1 MTTININNRIK
12 RLMNLKK
19 LGCTA
24 FLIFSF
30 SQSLIF
36 LSSCEKM
43 LETESDLVEFEEDHT
58 LNHATDSV
66 YSVMG
71 IINKMQI
78 IADRVVLLGE
88 VRGDLV
94 LTTAA
99 ANSDLK
105 RLSNFDFNE
114 NNRYNQISDY
124 YAVINNCN
132 YFLAHID
139 TAMERR
145 GRNLFMREYA
155 AVKSYRAWTYLQL
168 AQVYGKVPLILKPL
182 MTEREAVE
190 AMNQTPADIKE
201 ICETFIADLTPYV
214 GVNLP
219 EYGNVA
225 NADSKYLFIPMRALL
240 GDLCLWAGRY
250 QEAARWYHDYLT
262 DKYDPIQMSRQS
274 VNWANSTQLDVI
286 YDSYNPTSSTA
297 EVLSYIPMEARVFD
311 GTISNLP
318 NLFNS
323 TTENNYFY
331 ELAPSAGMDR
341 ISESQTYCFEISMP
355 GATTKDTLYVYHTG
369 QVRSEL
375 AGDLRYFSNY
385 KLNSYGSQ
393 SDYSE
398 YNSYL
403 QSIHKVVSARI
414 TLYRSTMVYLR
425 YAEALN
431 RAGFPQSA
439 FAILKYG
446 ICDDILKTRV
456 DAAELEAAGD
466 LVYFD
471 PELFKFEGSYFG
483 VHSIGSGD
491 SHANAYFT
499 LPQPKEQLATRQDT
513 VDYQIPL
520 VEDMIITEMALEGA
534 FEGYRFNDLMR
545 VALRRNKPEYLAEP
559 ISLRYGVM
567 NADADLR
574 QKLMDPKNWYLPLK

>member
-1 MTTININNRIK
+1 MTKFKYII
-12 RLMNLKK
+12 
-19 LGCTA
+19 LGIC
-24 FLIFSF
+24 IICGSM
-30 SQSLIF
+30 
-36 LSSCEKM
+36 SCSKM

-94 LTTAA
+94 ETTAA
-99 ANSDLK
+99 ASADLK
-105 RLSNFDFNE
+105 RLSAFDFDGE
-114 NNRYNQISDY
+114 NRYNQISDY

-145 GRNLFMREYA
+145 GRNLFLREYA
-155 AVKSYRAWTYLQL
+155 VVKSYRAWTYLQL
-168 AQVYGKVPLILKPL
+168 AQIYDKVPLILKPL
-182 MTEREAVE
+182 MTEKDARE
-190 AMNQTPADIKE
+190 AMNQPYADIRE
-201 ICETFIADLTPYV
+201 ICNTFIDDLTPYA

-219 EYGNVA
+219 EYGSVA
-225 NADSKYLFIPMRALL
+225 NSNPKYMFIPMRALL

-262 DKYDPIQMSRQS
+262 DKYDPIMMSRQS
-274 VNWANSTQLDVI
+274 VNWYNATEFNSI
-286 YDSYNPTSSTA
+286 IDSYNPLGDKSSDIIW
-297 EVLSYIPMEARVFD
+297 YIPMETRVFD
-311 GTISNLP
+311 GTISNLQ

-331 ELAPSAGMDR
+331 ELTPSAGMKR
-341 ISESQTYCFEISMP
+341 VSAEQTYCFEISIP
-355 GATTKDTLYVYHTG
+355 GATTKDTLYAPHTG
-369 QVRSEL
+369 IFRSEL
-375 AGDLRYFSNY
+375 VGDLRFFSNY
-385 KLNSYGSQ
+385 AYNSTGTQ

-398 YNSYL
+398 YNSYM
-403 QSIHKVVSARI
+403 QKIYKITPARI

-431 RAGFPQSA
+431 RAGYPQSA

-446 ICDDILKTRV
+446 ICDKILKDHV
-456 DAAELEAAGD
+456 DEAELELAGD
-466 LVYFD
+466 LVSFD
-471 PELFKFEGSYFG
+471 PEIFRFDGTYFG

-491 SHANAYFT
+491 SHANQYYT
-499 LPQPKEQLATRQDT
+499 LPQPDTELASRKDT

-520 VEDMIITEMALEGA
+520 VEDMIVTEMALEGS

-545 VALRRNKPEYLAEP
+545 VALRRNDPSYLAIP
-559 ISLRYGVM
+559 ISRR
-567 NADADLR
+567 NSRTTDDFDAELR
-574 QKLMDPKNWYLPLK
+574 QKLMHTKNWYLPLQ

>member
-1 MTTININNRIK
+1 
-12 RLMNLKK
+12 
-19 LGCTA
+19 
-24 FLIFSF
+24 
-30 SQSLIF
+30 
-36 LSSCEKM
+36 
-43 LETESDLVEFEEDHT
+43 
-58 LNHATDSV
+58 
-66 YSVMG
+66 
-71 IINKMQI
+71 
-78 IADRVVLLGE
+78 
-88 VRGDLV
+88 
-94 LTTAA
+94 
-99 ANSDLK
+99 
-105 RLSNFDFNE
+105 
-114 NNRYNQISDY
+114 
-124 YAVINNCN
+124 
-132 YFLAHID
+132 
-139 TAMERR
+139 
-145 GRNLFMREYA
+145 MREYA

-168 AQVYGKVPLILKPL
+168 AQAYGKVPLILKPL

-331 ELAPSAGMDR
+331 ELAPSYGMDR
-341 ISESQTYCFEISMP
+341 ISASQVYCFEISMP

-471 PELFKFEGSYFG
+471 PELFKFEGTYFG

>member
-1 MTTININNRIK
+1 MISKFKYIIIGFCIVCGS
-12 RLMNLKK
+12 M
-19 LGCTA
+19 
-24 FLIFSF
+24 
-30 SQSLIF
+30 
-36 LSSCEKM
+36 SCSKM

-94 LTTAA
+94 QTTAA

-105 RLSNFDFNE
+105 NLSDFNFNE
-114 NNRYNQISDY
+114 KNRYNQISDY

-168 AQVYGKVPLILKPL
+168 AQIYGKVPLILKPL

-225 NADSKYLFIPMRALL
+225 NSDSKYLFIPMRALL

-250 QEAARWYHDYLT
+250 QEAARWYHDYIT
-262 DKYDPIQMSRQS
+262 DKYDPITMSRQS
-274 VNWANSTQLDVI
+274 VNWANSTQFDAI
-286 YDSYNPTSSTA
+286 YDSYGPLSSSA
-297 EVLSYIPMEARVFD
+297 EVICYIPMEARVFD
-311 GTISNLP
+311 GTISNLQ

-331 ELAPSAGMDR
+331 ELTPSKGMER
-341 ISESQTYCFEISMP
+341 ISAEQMYCFEISMP
-355 GATTKDTLYVYHTG
+355 GATTKDTLYAPHTG
-369 QVRSEL
+369 LARTEL
-375 AGDLRYFSNY
+375 AGDLRFYSNY
-385 KLNSYGSQ
+385 TYSSSGSQ

-398 YNSYL
+398 YNSYT
-403 QSIHKVVSARI
+403 QHIYKIIPERI
-414 TLYRSTMVYLR
+414 ALYRRTMVYLR

-471 PELFKFEGSYFG
+471 PELFKFDGTYFG
-483 VHSIGSGD
+483 IHSIGSGD
-491 SHANAYFT
+491 SHANAHYT
-499 LPQPKEQLATRQDT
+499 IPELDT
-513 VDYQIPL
+513 KNDTIKC

-534 FEGYRFNDLMR
+534 FEGHRFNDLMR
-545 VALRRNKPEYLAEP
+545 VALRRNEPAYLADP

-567 NADADLR
+567 NADNELR
-574 QKLMDPKNWYLPLK
+574 QKLMDPKNWYLPLQ

>member
-1 MTTININNRIK
+1 
-12 RLMNLKK
+12 
-19 LGCTA
+19 
-24 FLIFSF
+24 
-30 SQSLIF
+30 
-36 LSSCEKM
+36 
-43 LETESDLVEFEEDHT
+43 
-58 LNHATDSV
+58 
-66 YSVMG
+66 MG

>member
-1 MTTININNRIK
+1 MRTKINIEYR
-12 RLMNLKK
+12 RLKGLFFI
-19 LGCTA
+19 LY
-24 FLIFSF
+24 
-30 SQSLIF
+30 SLFISMT
-36 LSSCEKM
+36 LASCADM
-43 LETESDLVEFEEDHT
+43 LEPESDLVEFEEDHT

-94 LTTAA
+94 QPTSA

-105 RLSNFDFNE
+105 HLSAFDFDGD
-114 NNRYNQISDY
+114 NRYNQISDY

-168 AQVYGKVPLILKPL
+168 ALNYGEVPLILNPL
-182 MTEREAVE
+182 MTEREARE
-190 AMNQTPADIKE
+190 AMNQPRADIKT
-201 ICETFIADLTPYV
+201 ICETFINDLTPYV

-219 EYGNVA
+219 EYGNVG
-225 NADSKYLFIPMRALL
+225 NSNSEYLFIPMRALL

-250 QEAARWYHDYLT
+250 QEAARWYHDFLT
-262 DKYDPIQMSRQS
+262 DKYDPVMMSRQKIT
-274 VNWANSTQLDVI
+274 WANSTQFNAI
-286 YDSYNPTSSTA
+286 YNSYTPLKSTS
-297 EVLSYIPMEARVFD
+297 EILCYIPMESRVFD
-311 GTISNLP
+311 GTISQLP

-331 ELAPSAGMDR
+331 ELTSSASMAK
-341 ISESQTYCFEISMP
+341 ISADQIYCFENDIP
-355 GATTKDTLYVYHTG
+355 GATTKDTLYAPRTG
-369 QVRSEL
+369 LIRSEL
-375 AGDLRYFSNY
+375 TGDLRYYSNY
-385 KLNSYGSQ
+385 DLTSYGSK

-398 YNSYL
+398 YNSYR
-403 QSIHKVVSARI
+403 QQIDKIGAERI
-414 TLYRSTMVYLR
+414 IIYRSTMVYLR

-431 RAGFPQSA
+431 RAGYPQSA

-446 ICDDILKTRV
+446 ICDDILKQRV
-456 DAAELEAAGD
+456 DPVELSLAGD
-466 LVYFD
+466 LVSFD
-471 PELFKFEGSYFG
+471 PELFRFDGSYFG
-483 VHSIGSGD
+483 IHSIGSGD
-491 SHANAYFT
+491 SHANQYYT
-499 LPQPKEQLATRQDT
+499 LPQPTEALPTRQDT
-513 VDYQIPL
+513 VAYQIPL

-545 VALRRNKPEYLAEP
+545 VALRRNDPAYLADPVSRRKGE
-559 ISLRYGVM
+559 
-567 NADADLR
+567 ADPEATGLR
-574 QKLMDPKNWYLPLK
+574 QKLMDPKNWYLPLH

>member
-78 IADRVVLLGE
+78 IADRIVLLGE

-94 LTTAA
+94 LPTAA

-105 RLSNFDFNE
+105 RLSEFNFSE
-114 NNRYNQISDY
+114 KNRYNQISDY

-168 AQVYGKVPLILKPL
+168 AQAYGEVPLILTPL
-182 MTEREAVE
+182 MTEKEARE
-190 AMNQTPADIKE
+190 AMNQPRVGIKA
-201 ICETFIADLTPYV
+201 ICDTFIDDLTPYV

-219 EYGNVA
+219 EFGPVNGMSSDYF
-225 NADSKYLFIPMRALL
+225 FIPMRALL

-262 DKYDPIQMSRQS
+262 DRYDPVKMNLQRTS
-274 VNWANSTQLDVI
+274 WPNSSQLVTPNDRYTTSGEVI
-286 YDSYNPTSSTA
+286 T
-297 EVLSYIPMEARVFD
+297 YIPMEARVFD
-311 GTISNLP
+311 GVISNLP

-331 ELAPSAGMDR
+331 ELTASSAMSK
-341 ISESQTYCFEISMP
+341 ISADQIYCLENDIP
-355 GATTKDTLYVYHTG
+355 GATTKDTVYVARTG
-369 QVRSEL
+369 FNRSEYV
-375 AGDLRYFSNY
+375 GDLRFASNFT
-385 KLNSYGSQ
+385 LRSSGTQNE
-393 SDYSE
+393 YSE
-398 YNSYL
+398 YNSYT
-403 QSIHKVVSARI
+403 QNVSKITSSRI
-414 TLYRSTMVYLR
+414 PLYRATMIYLR

-431 RAGFPQSA
+431 RAGYPQTA

-446 ICDDILKTRV
+446 ICDEVLQNRV
-456 DAAELEAAGD
+456 DAEEIKAAGE
-466 LVYFD
+466 LVTFD
-471 PELFKFEGSYFG
+471 SNVFRLEEVLGI
-483 VHSIGSGD
+483 HSLGSGD
-491 SHANAYFT
+491 SHANAYYE
-499 LPQPKEQLATRQDT
+499 LPQPENALANRQDT
-513 VDYQIPL
+513 VNYQIPL

-545 VALRRNKPEYLAEP
+545 VALRRGDSSYLAAP
-559 ISLRYGVM
+559 IARRNGESDNGLYQ
-567 NADADLR
+567 L
-574 QKLMDPKNWYLPLK
+574 LMDPKNWYLPQP

>member
-78 IADRVVLLGE
+78 IADRIVLLGE

-94 LTTAA
+94 LPTVA

-105 RLSNFDFNE
+105 RLSEFNFSE
-114 NNRYNQISDY
+114 KNRYNQISDY

-168 AQVYGKVPLILKPL
+168 AQAYGKVPLILKPL

-250 QEAARWYHDYLT
+250 QEAARWYHEYLT
-262 DKYDPIQMSRQS
+262 DK
-274 VNWANSTQLDVI
+274 
-286 YDSYNPTSSTA
+286 
-297 EVLSYIPMEARVFD
+297 
-311 GTISNLP
+311 
-318 NLFNS
+318 
-323 TTENNYFY
+323 
-331 ELAPSAGMDR
+331 
-341 ISESQTYCFEISMP
+341 
-355 GATTKDTLYVYHTG
+355 
-369 QVRSEL
+369 
-375 AGDLRYFSNY
+375 
-385 KLNSYGSQ
+385 
-393 SDYSE
+393 
-398 YNSYL
+398 
-403 QSIHKVVSARI
+403 
-414 TLYRSTMVYLR
+414 
-425 YAEALN
+425 
-431 RAGFPQSA
+431 
-439 FAILKYG
+439 
-446 ICDDILKTRV
+446 
-456 DAAELEAAGD
+456 
-466 LVYFD
+466 
-471 PELFKFEGSYFG
+471 
-483 VHSIGSGD
+483 
-491 SHANAYFT
+491 
-499 LPQPKEQLATRQDT
+499 
-513 VDYQIPL
+513 
-520 VEDMIITEMALEGA
+520 
-534 FEGYRFNDLMR
+534 
-545 VALRRNKPEYLAEP
+545 
-559 ISLRYGVM
+559 
-567 NADADLR
+567 
-574 QKLMDPKNWYLPLK
+574 